1 LDVFQKCQEYELAE
15 SLRRAG
21 LYNYFRSIESAQ
33 DPVVTIDGRRVVML
47 GSNNYLGLANHP
59 EVKQAAI
66 RAIERY
72 GTGCAGSRLLN
83 GTLDL
88 HVELEDRLAAF
99 MQREAALTFATG
111 FQVNLGVLS
120 CLLGRQDV
128 VFLDSLDHACIIDGA
143 RLGFAKMVKFK
154 HNDMKD
160 LERKLALTPDDVGK
174 LIVVDGVFSME
185 GDVCKLPDLVR
196 LKRQY
201 GARLMVDDAHGLGVL
216 GEHGRGTAEHFGL
229 DTEVD
234 LVMGTFSKSLAAA
247 GGFIAGDRYI
257 VDFIRHHARAQI
269 FSAAPPPALA
279 AAVLAALDIV
289 IREPERRAQLW
300 ENTRYMQHELESLGF
315 DTAGSETPVIPMVV
329 GDDRTVFSMV
339 SRLHEDGVFVNPV
352 ITPAV
357 PPGRA
362 MIRTSYMA
370 THSRAHLD
378 EALLALKRIGREA
391 GVIH

>member
-1 LDVFQKCQEYELAE
+1 MDVFDKCRDYELAE
-15 SLRRAG
+15 SLRRQG
-21 LYNYFRSIESAQ
+21 LYNFFRSIESPQ

-59 EVKQAAI
+59 EVKRAAI
-66 RAIERY
+66 EAVERY

-88 HVELEDRLAAF
+88 HVELEDRLASF

-120 CLLGRQDV
+120 CLLGRKDV
-128 VFLDSLDHACIIDGA
+128 VFLDALDHACIIDGA
-143 RLGFAKMVKFK
+143 RLGLAKMVKFK

-160 LERKLALTPDDVGK
+160 LERKLAMTSDDVGK

-185 GDVCKLPDLVR
+185 GDLCKLPELVR

-216 GEHGRGTAEHFGL
+216 GERGTGTPEHFGL
-229 DTEVD
+229 DADVD

-279 AAVLAALDIV
+279 AAVLKALEIV
-289 IREPERRAQLW
+289 EREPERRAMLW
-300 ENTRYMQHELESLGF
+300 ENTRYMQAELRNLGF
-315 DTAGSETPVIPMVV
+315 DTGHSETPVIPMVV
-329 GDDRTVFSMV
+329 GDDHTVFSMV
-339 SRLHEDGVFVNPV
+339 SHLHADGVFVNPV

-370 THSRAHLD
+370 THNRGHLD
-378 EALLALKRIGREA
+378 EALMALRRIGREA